1 MLKSQLP
8 HLFPKLFGQFQL
20 SLFSPGETSLLPEAL
35 LDYRD
40 SNPSNGAPPSLS
52 SWDGPFQSISRCVSC
67 LLNSKSEMR
76 GEHFIW
82 PATSSTVSDIV
93 SVFVDRNGIKQMSNT
108 KASVVQELAPFL
120 MFFVAETQQL

>member
-1 MLKSQLP
+1 
-8 HLFPKLFGQFQL
+8 
-20 SLFSPGETSLLPEAL
+20 
-35 LDYRD
+35 
-40 SNPSNGAPPSLS
+40 
-52 SWDGPFQSISRCVSC
+52 
-67 LLNSKSEMR
+67 MR